1 MQRLYLHQVL
11 TKGSK
16 ISVDRSQLNYLV
28 NVLRLKDGHQVLAFN
43 GKDGEWLATLELVSR
58 RICNLNLVEK
68 TRDQTAIPDLQYYFA
83 PLKQG
88 RLDYMVQ
95 KAVEMGVGELIPVQ
109 TQHTQISKLNI
120 DRLEA
125 NVREACEQCGVL
137 AVPKVREMIPL
148 KRVINGW
155 KNSNS
160 ERVLLFCNEN
170 DSNQN
175 PLEVLSGLENKLIA
189 LLVGPE
195 GGFSTEEQRILK
207 SQSYVKSLPLGPRV
221 MRADTAAVAALAI
234 VQSVLGDWR

>member
-1 MQRLYLHQVL
+1 
-11 TKGSK
+11 
-16 ISVDRSQLNYLV
+16 
-28 NVLRLKDGHQVLAFN
+28 
-43 GKDGEWLATLELVSR
+43 
-58 RICNLNLVEK
+58 
-68 TRDQTAIPDLQYYFA
+68 
-83 PLKQG
+83 
-88 RLDYMVQ
+88 MV
-95 KAVEMGVGELIPVQ
+95 G
-109 TQHTQISKLNI
+109 
-120 DRLEA
+120 
-125 NVREACEQCGVL
+125 
-137 AVPKVREMIPL
+137 
-148 KRVINGW
+148 

-234 VQSVLGDWR
+234 VPVCIRGLELA